1 MKPKEL
7 EDYVEYFLKVAIQK
21 CGNLDEAQDLCQETM
36 LAALNY
42 LASRKEIRDIKA
54 WLSSVM
60 NRKFYDALRRK
71 YKLPSISIDNAVMLV
86 ADNEIEAITDIGEAE
101 ELRKQIAF
109 LSRIYREVIVRYY
122 LHGESVEDISKAL
135 DIPTGTVKSRLSS
148 SRTQI
153 KKGFN
158 GMENYTK
165 NSYEPQILYVG
176 ISGEPGINGEPYNFT
191 NNNIIGQNLL
201 ILAYDKPVTETELA
215 KAIGIPTAYI
225 ESIIE
230 TLVSAELMKR
240 VGNKVY
246 TDFIIY
252 SHDDA
257 DAKIKSQIG
266 LIDDNFDLFWKPLQ
280 SGLDKLRTADFF
292 VNLPKRKQR
301 KLEFYF
307 LMNTMSVCF
316 FGVGSK
322 IYDPKHDY
330 PERPNG
336 GKWVAMGN
344 THPMGKSSED
354 NGYRK
359 YSWSGERTNEI
370 HNRLGTRKIIF
381 KVFDTE
387 LEKKRYYTVGSK
399 NNHLFTLNDD
409 GIAQMLY
416 IINECINPCDTGID
430 LLLFENIPHFAEC
443 GVLYIENGKPI
454 VDIPI
459 LSADEYA
466 ELRKITSEARDEF
479 IPATLDLM
487 KKHLHGTKIKLPP
500 HLTNVPEQKQYLQS
514 MSYLHMIVTLKAMEN
529 GLVLQDVDFPCPPMV
544 LIVDK

>member
-1 MKPKEL
+1 MKQREL
-7 EDYVEYFLKVAIQK
+7 ENYVEYFLKVAIQK
-21 CGNLDEAQDLCQETM
+21 CGNLDEAQDLCQEVM

-42 LASRKEIRDIKA
+42 LASGKEIVDIKA

-60 NRKFYDALRRK
+60 NRKFYDALRKK
-71 YKLPSISIDNAVMLV
+71 YKLPTISIDDAALLT
-86 ADNEIEAITDIGEAE
+86 ADNEVEAIADINKAE

-109 LSRIYREVIVRYY
+109 LSRIYREVIIRHY
-122 LHGESVEDISKAL
+122 LKGESVDDIAKAL
-135 DIPTGTVKSRLSS
+135 AIPVGTVKSRLSGG
-148 SRTQI
+148 RTQI
-153 KKGFN
+153 KKGFDS
-158 GMENYTK
+158 MENYTK
-165 NSYEPQILYVG
+165 NSYEPQILYVS
-176 ISGEPGINGEPYNFT
+176 ISGEPGINGEPYNLT

-240 VGNKVY
+240 IGNKVY

-257 DAKIKSQIG
+257 GEKTRSQIG
-266 LIDDNFDLFWKPLQ
+266 LIDDNFETFWKPLQ

-292 VNLPKRKQR
+292 VRLPKRKQQ
-301 KLEFYF
+301 KLELYF
-307 LMNTMSVCF
+307 LMHTMSACF
-316 FGVGSK
+316 FGAGSK

-344 THPMGKSSED
+344 THTMSKNSES
-354 NGYRK
+354 NGYGK

-370 HNRLGTRKIIF
+370 HNRLGTKKIIL

-387 LEKKRYYTVGSK
+387 LVAKRYYAVSNK
-399 NNHLFTLNDD
+399 NEHFFMLNDD
-409 GIAQMLY
+409 NIAQMLY
-416 IINECINPCDTGID
+416 IINEGINPSDTGID
-430 LLLFENIPHFAEC
+430 LLFLESVPHFVEC
-443 GVLYIENGKPI
+443 GVLHIENGKPI

-466 ELRKITSEARDEF
+466 QLHQITNEACDEF
-479 IPATLDLM
+479 IPAALDLM
-487 KKHLHGTKIKLPP
+487 KKHLHGTKVKLPP
-500 HLTNVPEQKQYLQS
+500 HLTNVPEQKQYFQS
-514 MSYLHMIVTLKAMEN
+514 MSNLHMIIIFKAMECR
-529 GLVLQDVDFPCPPMV
+529 LILQDLNYPCLPMV
-544 LIVDK
+544 LIVEK

>member
-1 MKPKEL
+1 MKPREL
-7 EDYVEYFLKVAIQK
+7 ENYAEYFLKVAIQK
-21 CGNLDEAQDLCQETM
+21 CGNLDEAQDLCQEVM
-36 LAALNY
+36 LAALKY
-42 LASRKEIRDIKA
+42 MATGKEIGDIKA
-54 WLSSVM
+54 WLSGVM
-60 NRKFYDALRRK
+60 NRKFYDTLRRK
-71 YKLPSISIDNAVMLV
+71 YKLPTVNIDDATFIA
-86 ADNEIEAITDIGEAE
+86 ADDEIEAITDIEKAE
-101 ELRKQIAF
+101 ELRKHIAF
-109 LSRIYREVIVRYY
+109 LSRIYREVIVRHY
-122 LHGESVEDISKAL
+122 LNGESVEDISNTLA
-135 DIPTGTVKSRLSS
+135 IPIGTVKSRLSGG
-148 SRTQI
+148 RTQI
-153 KKGFN
+153 KKGLDD
-158 GMENYTK
+158 MENYIK

-176 ISGEPGINGEPYNFT
+176 ISGEPGINGEPYHLT

-201 ILAYDKPVTETELA
+201 ILAYDNPVTETELA

-225 ESIIE
+225 ESIIG

-257 DAKIKSQIG
+257 DTKIKSQIE
-266 LIDDNFDLFWKPLQ
+266 LIRDNFDVFWKPLQ
-280 SGLDKLRTADFF
+280 CGLDRLRAADFF
-292 VNLPKRKQR
+292 ICLSERKQQ

-307 LMNTMSVCF
+307 LMHTMSACF

-359 YSWSGERTNEI
+359 YNWSGERTNEI
-370 HNRLGTRKIIF
+370 HNRLGTKKIIL

-387 LEKKRYYTVGSK
+387 LEKKRYYTAGSK
-399 NNHLFTLNDD
+399 NNHLFTLNDG

-416 IINECINPCDTGID
+416 IINEGINPSDTGID
-430 LLLFENIPHFAEC
+430 LLLFENIPHFTEC
-443 GVLYIENGKPI
+443 GVLHIENGKPI

-459 LSADEYA
+459 LSTDEYA
-466 ELRKITSEARDEF
+466 ELQKTTNEVRDAF
-479 IPATLDLM
+479 IPVTLDLL
-487 KKHLHGTKIKLPP
+487 KKHLHGTKAKLPP
-500 HLTNVPEQKQYLQS
+500 HLKNVPEQKQYLQS
-514 MSYLHMIVTLKAMEN
+514 MSCLHMVVIFKALES
-529 GLVLQDVDFPCPPMV
+529 GLIMQDVDFPCPPMV

>member
-1 MKPKEL
+1 MKPREL
-7 EDYVEYFLKVAIQK
+7 ESYVEYFLKVAIQK
-21 CGNLDEAQDLCQETM
+21 CGNLDEAQDLCQEVM
-36 LAALNY
+36 LAALSF
-42 LASRKEIRDIKA
+42 LASGKEISDIKA
-54 WLSSVM
+54 WLSGVM

-71 YKLPSISIDNAVMLV
+71 YKLPTVSIDDAAMI
-86 ADNEIEAITDIGEAE
+86 ATDDEINMITDINEAE

-109 LSRIYREVIVRYY
+109 LSGIYREVIVRHY
-122 LHGESVEDISKAL
+122 LNGESVEDISKAL
-135 DIPTGTVKSRLSS
+135 SIPAGTAKSRLFGG
-148 SRTQI
+148 RTQI
-153 KKGFN
+153 KKGFD

-176 ISGEPGINGEPYNFT
+176 ISGQPGINDEPYNFT
-191 NNNIIGQNLL
+191 NNNLIGQNLL

-225 ESIIE
+225 EPIIE

-257 DAKIKSQIG
+257 GVKIKAQIS
-266 LIDDNFDLFWKPLQ
+266 LIDNNFALFWKPLQ
-280 SGLDKLRTADFF
+280 SGLDRLRAADFF
-292 VNLPKRKQR
+292 IGLSERKQQ

-307 LMNTMSVCF
+307 LMHTMSACF

-322 IYDPKHDY
+322 IYDPKHNY

-344 THPMGKSSED
+344 THPISTNSND

-359 YSWSGERTNEI
+359 FNWSGERTSEI
-370 HNRLGTRKIIF
+370 HNRLGTKKIIL
-381 KVFDTE
+381 KAFDTE
-387 LEKKRYYTVGSK
+387 LEAKRYYAGSGI
-399 NNHLFTLNDD
+399 NSHLYPFNDD

-416 IINECINPCDTGID
+416 IINEGINPSDTGID

-443 GVLYIENGKPI
+443 GVLHVENGKP
-454 VDIPI
+454 VADIPI
-459 LSADEYA
+459 LSANEYA
-466 ELRKITSEARDEF
+466 ELRNITNEVRDEF
-479 IPATLDLM
+479 IPVTLGLM
-487 KKHLHGTKIKLPP
+487 KKHLQGTKVKLPP

-514 MSYLHMIVTLKAMEN
+514 MSCLHMIVIFKAMEN

-544 LIVDK
+544 LIVDR

>member
-1 MKPKEL
+1 MEPSEL
-7 EDYVEYFLKVAIQK
+7 EQYVDYFLKIAIQK
-21 CGNLDEAQDLCQETM
+21 CGNLDEAQDLCQEVM

-42 LASRKEIRDIKA
+42 IAGDKEINDVKA
-54 WLSSVM
+54 WLSGVM

-71 YKLPSISIDNAVMLV
+71 YKLPTVSIDDAALIAADDEIGAV
-86 ADNEIEAITDIGEAE
+86 TDIDEAE

-109 LSRIYREVIVRYY
+109 LSRIYREVIVRHY
-122 LHGESVEDISKAL
+122 LNGESVDDIAKAL
-135 DIPTGTVKSRLSS
+135 AIPAGTVKSRLSGG
-148 SRTQI
+148 RTQI
-153 KKGFN
+153 KKGFD

-176 ISGEPGINGEPYNFT
+176 ISGEPGINGEPYCYTEKNL
-191 NNNIIGQNLL
+191 IAQNLL
-201 ILAYDKPVTETELA
+201 ILAYDKPLTETELA

-225 ESIIE
+225 ESVIE

-252 SHDDA
+252 QHDDA
-257 DAKIKSQIG
+257 AVKIKSQIE
-266 LIDDNFDLFWKPLQ
+266 LIDDNFAVFWKPLQ
-280 SGLDKLRTADFF
+280 DGLDKIRATNFF
-292 VNLPKRKQR
+292 NNLSERKKQ

-307 LMNTMSVCF
+307 LMHTMSACF
-316 FGVGSK
+316 FGVGGK

-344 THPMGKSSED
+344 THPMGNSGED

-370 HNRLGTRKIIF
+370 HNRLGTKKIIL

-387 LEKKRYYTVGSK
+387 LEKKRYYAISSK
-399 NNHLFTLNDD
+399 NTHLFTLNDD

-416 IINECINPCDTGID
+416 IISESINPSDTGID
-430 LLLFENIPHFAEC
+430 LLLFENIP
-443 GVLYIENGKPI
+443 
-454 VDIPI
+454 
-459 LSADEYA
+459 
-466 ELRKITSEARDEF
+466 
-479 IPATLDLM
+479 
-487 KKHLHGTKIKLPP
+487 
-500 HLTNVPEQKQYLQS
+500 YL
-514 MSYLHMIVTLKAMEN
+514 A
-529 GLVLQDVDFPCPPMV
+529 
-544 LIVDK
+544 